1 MTETRHPIE
10 IENEIIRLIQSH
22 PEGILQSE
30 LWKLLNIDSRLCSR
44 IVRYLIDTDMIYRIE
59 YKSSSIKTYLLKEKK
74 HVIDSPPLIASS
86 EIPQNICCKDED
98 SNEGCAVQNNLEL
111 HEIDDIINIDD
122 DEEDISYEIES
133 INDLDLS
140 LKSDAK
146 YLIFLTKRI
155 LIILGFDNISAK
167 IMSRMIIYK
176 KLPYTTLK
184 TNCQSPK
191 YFKTV
196 YLDLIAKEYIA
207 EQDEKNKTGRL
218 VKYVILRKDTEHL
231 YQLLKQN
238 NCSLISEIEDI
249 TAQTSDS
256 IDKLNFSFRDNYLK
270 LKYLP
275 EYINVVSDF
284 VQLGFTEEAAKVI
297 IAYNYYPI
305 SDYNTLLDISN
316 INERQFQ
323 DCVRYLFASG
333 ILIKN
338 KLKIKVFHET
348 NLYKLALPLKEIAK
362 KYSEDYIQHI
372 KSALSDLRQIIDF
385 VSEYDQHKNNKYDNL
400 NETEKRFIASFGRIL
415 NTYDKIA
422 DNLLDLHLTRQYGTF
437 RVYIAELHYSNGI
450 LYSDLLENLILD
462 DEREILPFAY
472 YKEYDQYIVWGFVDN
487 YNILM
492 QKNISIPLNLLDQIV
507 GKDQIISIMLPSN
520 AEVISVPASEPHK
533 AILYWNNVKKA
544 SEDKW
549 FI

>member
-74 HVIDSPPLIASS
+74 HVIDSPHSCCEDEVSI
-86 EIPQNICCKDED
+86 EDCVVQNDLELDKTDDFIDID
-98 SNEGCAVQNNLEL
+98 SNE
-111 HEIDDIINIDD
+111 
-122 DEEDISYEIES
+122 EDTPYKIES

-140 LKSDAK
+140 SESDVK

-155 LIILGFDNISAK
+155 LIFLGFDNISAK
-167 IMSRMIIYK
+167 IMSRMLIYK
-176 KLPYTTLK
+176 KMPYAALK
-184 TNCQSPK
+184 SNCQSTK
-191 YFKTV
+191 HFETV
-196 YLDLIAKEYIA
+196 YNDLITKEYIA
-207 EQDEKNKTGRL
+207 ERKEKNKTGRL
-218 VKYVILRKDTEHL
+218 VKYVSLCKDTEQL
-231 YQLLKQN
+231 YQLLKHN
-238 NCSLISEIEDI
+238 NCSIISEIQEITTKICSSIRLLDI
-249 TAQTSDS
+249 SC
-256 IDKLNFSFRDNYLK
+256 RDNFFK
-270 LKYLP
+270 INYLP
-275 EYINVVSDF
+275 EYISVVYDL

-297 IAYNYYPI
+297 IAYNYYWE
-305 SDYNTLLDISN
+305 SDYNTLLEISN
-316 INERQFQ
+316 IDERQYQ

-338 KLKIKVFHET
+338 KLKINVFHET
-348 NLYKLALPLKEIAK
+348 NLYKLALPLQDIAK
-362 KYSEDYIQHI
+362 SYSEDYIQKI
-372 KSALSDLRQIIDF
+372 KSALSDLRQIIDL
-385 VSEYDQHKNNKYDNL
+385 VSEYEQQKENKYNSL
-400 NETEKRFIASFGRIL
+400 NETEKRFINSFGRIL
-415 NTYDKIA
+415 NTYDKIT
-422 DNLLDLHLTRQYGTF
+422 DNLLDLHLMRQYGTV
-437 RVYIAELHYSNGI
+437 RVYITELQYSNGL
-450 LYSDLLENLILD
+450 LYSDPLESIIID
-462 DEREILPFAY
+462 DEREILLFAY
-472 YKEYDQYIVWGFVDN
+472 YKEYDQYIVWGFVEN

-533 AILYWNNVKKA
+533 AILYWDNVKKA